1 MDTKSLIISKAT
13 ILFQKKGYKGVG
25 LSEILKECKI
35 TKGAL
40 YHHFPSGKEELLTAC
55 LHSLNEGIIRDI
67 EDIFRLH
74 PNTQEAFNAMIGKL
88 VSQFEEEGTITG
100 YTFSSIVSDMDALS
114 DPVQNACAK
123 LYQDIQ
129 DIYFRKLKAEGLPEA
144 KAHSFALIMTATIE
158 GGMLLCLTQ
167 KSAEP
172 LKVIM
177 DTLPHM
183 IADNGK

>member
-1 MDTKSLIISKAT
+1 MDTKTLIISKAT

-25 LSEILKECKI
+25 LSEILRECKI

-40 YHHFPSGKEELLTAC
+40 YHHFPGGKEELLIAC
-55 LHSLNEGIIRDI
+55 LHSLNEDIIRDI
-67 EDIFRLH
+67 EDIFRQH
-74 PNTQEAFNAMIGKL
+74 PNTEEAVNAMIGKL
-88 VSQFEEEGTITG
+88 VGQFETEGTITG

-114 DPVQNACAK
+114 EPVQNACAK

-129 DIYFRKLKAEGLPEA
+129 DVYFRKLREEGLPEE
-144 KAHSFALIMTATIE
+144 KAQSCALVMTATIE

-177 DTLPHM
+177 DTLPSM
-183 IADNGK
+183 IANKS

>member
-1 MDTKSLIISKAT
+1 MMDTKTLIISKST

-25 LSEILKECKI
+25 LSEILRECKI

-40 YHHFPSGKEELLTAC
+40 YHHFPGGKEEQLTAC
-55 LHSLNEGIIRDI
+55 LHSLNEGIIMDI
-67 EDIFRLH
+67 EDIFREY
-74 PNTQEAFNAMIGKL
+74 PNTKEAVNAMIGKL
-88 VSQFEEEGTITG
+88 VSQFELEGTITG

-114 DPVQNACAK
+114 EPVQNACAK

-129 DIYFRKLKAEGLPEA
+129 NVYSRKLRESGLPIE
-144 KAHSFALIMTATIE
+144 KAQSFALIMTATIE

-177 DTLPHM
+177 ETLPHM
-183 IADNGK
+183 ISDNR